1 MKRHN
6 STLKTNVSDLSQKVH
21 ELKSQNQSLKAICE
35 EKEDRVS
42 TLMQRLES
50 QLISSSKDQVNEDAS
65 NYNRMKA
72 LRTTERQLELSK
84 RETKILKDKML
95 ELQDSLNNKS
105 AQLSMM
111 EKRYS
116 FLHEKHMSQKSN
128 NQDAYL
134 EELRKELEQKLESK
148 SKQLK
153 STEYHVKLVKESM
166 EELKKELLQKDHELR
181 HSSDQQSQLA
191 SLLKEKEKSLDVAQE
206 NISKLYGL
214 LDEKDQSL
222 NTFLMSSVLK
232 GQHSSLEKRME
243 GQEVHLD
250 GALLKQKQSTRSSQ
264 QAAINTS
271 IRISGTDEKQG
282 RPNEYGSLGQ
292 HGGHSNMLFLSD
304 DKTIGKQAFSPQ
316 MQRHKVNQEGTWEYN
331 NQYG

>member
-1 MKRHN
+1 
-6 STLKTNVSDLSQKVH
+6 
-21 ELKSQNQSLKAICE
+21 
-35 EKEDRVS
+35 
-42 TLMQRLES
+42 
-50 QLISSSKDQVNEDAS
+50 
-65 NYNRMKA
+65 
-72 LRTTERQLELSK
+72 
-84 RETKILKDKML
+84 
-95 ELQDSLNNKS
+95 
-105 AQLSMM
+105 M
-111 EKRYS
+111 E
-116 FLHEKHMSQKSN
+116 
-128 NQDAYL
+128 
-134 EELRKELEQKLESK
+134 
-148 SKQLK
+148 
-153 STEYHVKLVKESM
+153 
-166 EELKKELLQKDHELR
+166 KDHELR

-232 GQHSSLEKRME
+232 GQHSSLEKRMG

-250 GALLKQKQSTRSSQ
+250 GALLKQKQFTSSSQ

-292 HGGHSNMLFLSD
+292 HGGHSNMLFLSN